1 MASAST
7 GAGGGRVEARAPVHM
22 SFWPSGASGA
32 VRRAT
37 KFVRRANAAAGVAK
51 DNSARAP
58 RAVARRGALG
68 RALFFGRC
76 LRAQPKL
83 VVRRAVRSVITV
95 GSVGRLAMCFERV
108 SQLFDAFAKSE
119 CRCGHRPK
127 CAELESKRTQNA
139 GSISRFTRHMTALG
153 PPRPLG
159 AVCVLVQRLGRV
171 WPRAARQE
179 ERPRPPATNRAR
191 RRRPDARVR
200 GAVPAPLARPSRPS
214 KS

>member
-1 MASAST
+1 MASASR
-7 GAGGGRVEARAPVHM
+7 GAGGGVDARAPVHM
-22 SFWPSGASGA
+22 SFAPSGASGA
-32 VRRAT
+32 ARRAT
-37 KFVRRANAAAGVAK
+37 KFVRSANEVAGV
-51 DNSARAP
+51 DSVSSASAP

-83 VVRRAVRSVITV
+83 VVRRAVRTVITV
-95 GSVGRLAMCFERV
+95 CSVGHLARCFERV

-159 AVCVLVQRLGRV
+159 AVCVSSAARGRV
-171 WPRAARQE
+171 RACMAARGE
-179 ERPRPPATNRAR
+179 T
-191 RRRPDARVR
+191 R
-200 GAVPAPLARPSRPS
+200 GAASPARDKPCEA
-214 KS
+214 